1 MRIYVAGASSEIE
14 RARRVMAA
22 LRAEGHEIT
31 FDWTIDFESNEGLS
45 DVQRAAYAD
54 ADFQG
59 VFLARRVVLLV
70 PVSPSVTQG
79 AWWEGGVA
87 DALEIPIIASGRPE
101 DRARNIF
108 LSRALEVDTDEK
120 AVELCRQDECCVGC
134 RTRRASLSTTGDAS
148 QSSSAGSKAWRSV
161 SRGSQ
166 AKLARL
172 CTRRSSPRE
181 SRQGTL
187 LA

>member
-70 PVSPSVTQG
+70 PVSPSVTQ
-79 AWWEGGVA
+79 ALGGRVA
-87 DALEIPIIASGRPE
+87 L
-101 DRARNIF
+101 
-108 LSRALEVDTDEK
+108 
-120 AVELCRQDECCVGC
+120 
-134 RTRRASLSTTGDAS
+134 RTRS
-148 QSSSAGSKAWRSV
+148 RS
-161 SRGSQ
+161 
-166 AKLARL
+166 
-172 CTRRSSPRE
+172 RSSL
-181 SRQGTL
+181 QGVLKIVRGTFS
-187 LA
+187 